1 MQIVWKK
8 KKRKKSIRTNKTSTQ
23 YLKLYDSLQFAYY
36 LLIPL
41 EILFCMIFQ
50 NKKLHLGK
58 KKDRER
64 PASVQ
69 EIYYNSF
76 FLSSPCV
83 VHRDGKKLLIQAR
96 DQ

>member
-1 MQIVWKK
+1 
-8 KKRKKSIRTNKTSTQ
+8 
-23 YLKLYDSLQFAYY
+23 
-36 LLIPL
+36 
-41 EILFCMIFQ
+41 MIFQ